1 MIHQITPSVDK
12 KYWLKSLD
20 TTNQEPNSQ
29 NSIKVPK
36 IKFHCYETL
45 GLQSNI
51 PWMRAILDASYSNH
65 SYIYIILYKEGFLL
79 R

>member
-1 MIHQITPSVDK
+1 MINKITPTVVK

-45 GLQSNI
+45 GLQSNN
-51 PWMRAILDASYSNH
+51 RTILIIT
-65 SYIYIILYKEGFLL
+65 IYIILYKEVFLL